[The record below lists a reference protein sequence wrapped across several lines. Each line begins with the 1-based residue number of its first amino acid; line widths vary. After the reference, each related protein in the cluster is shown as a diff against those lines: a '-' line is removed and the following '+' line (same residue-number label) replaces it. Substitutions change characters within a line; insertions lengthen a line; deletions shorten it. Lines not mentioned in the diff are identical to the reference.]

1 MKTNTIT
8 LMISLVILLGALRV
22 LRVFDAGAYAHGRY
36 YATAVLMI
44 CAILIFIALM
54 RLIGFAGSRSMA
66 PRQAGRYISNH
77 PRQHYRLRFDEAPPP
92 QFIQISDDCQSAAAF
107 TCPVCD
113 VSETGVGLVC
123 TGVYRK
129 GQVVK
134 GELIFD
140 SGRTVEVDG
149 IVVREATDRTAL
161 RLRHNL
167 DPALLMAEQ
176 RERIVK
182 KKANGPQ
189 PAVNK
194 PALGST
200 TGTLPSHSIKGICRL
215 KRP

>member
-8 LMISLVILLGALRV
+8 LMISLAILLGALWV
-22 LRVFDAGAYAHGRY
+22 LRVFDTGAYAHGRY

-44 CAILIFIALM
+44 SAILIIIALL
-54 RLIGFAGSRSMA
+54 RLIRFVGGRSMA
-66 PRQAGRYISNH
+66 PRHPDRNISNQ
-77 PRQHYRLRFDEAPPP
+77 PRQHFRLCFDEAPPP
-92 QFIQISDDCQSAAAF
+92 QFIQKSDDCQSSAAF

-113 VSETGVGLVC
+113 VSETGVGLTC
-123 TGVYRK
+123 TGVYQN

-161 RLRHNL
+161 RLRHHL

-176 RERIVK
+176 REQIVK

-194 PALGST
+194 PALDAT